1 MIDITEKICK
11 QSFTLFFLS
20 VSHWYRHKSNSGDP
34 INQYERNSYTD
45 TSISIAFESSMI
57 SFVAPIN

>member
-11 QSFTLFFLS
+11 QFFTLFLA

-34 INQYERNSYTD
+34 INQHEKNSYTD
-45 TSISIAFESSMI
+45 TSISIVFESSMI